1 MSQLQFLLKNNV
13 SLQPGFKAKNDLMVL
28 VGNKVVS
35 YTDIAEAM
43 LELWYDNKY
52 PTAFVG
58 KLWEICQKSEFDSS
72 FVIQLKIPIQLQ
84 QLCQIIYHL
93 YQNEERLY
101 PRNKGKQGGNYLI
114 SFLWDVLEA
123 KEISDEILKQY
134 RLVR

>member
-1 MSQLQFLLKNNV
+1 MSHLQFLLENPV
-13 SLQPGFKAKNDLMVL
+13 SLQPGFKAENDLMVL
-28 VGNKVVS
+28 VGNKIVS

-43 LELWYDNKY
+43 LELWRDNKY

-58 KLWEICQKSEFDSS
+58 KLWEVCQKSEFDDS
-72 FVIQLKIPIQLQ
+72 FVIQLKIPIELR
-84 QLCQIIYHL
+84 QLCQIIHHL
-93 YQNEERLY
+93 YRNEERLY

-123 KEISDEILKQY
+123 KEITSEILKQY

>member
-1 MSQLQFLLKNNV
+1 MSQLQFLLENEV
-13 SLQPGFKAKNDLMVL
+13 SIQPGFKAENDLRVL

-43 LELWYDNKY
+43 LELWHDNKY

-58 KLWEICQKSEFDSS
+58 KLWEICQKSEFDDK
-72 FVIQLKIPIQLQ
+72 FVIQLKIPIELR
-84 QLCQIIYHL
+84 QLCQIIHHL
-93 YQNEERLY
+93 YRNEERLY
-101 PRNKGKQGGNYLI
+101 PKSNGKQGGNYLI

-123 KEISDEILKQY
+123 KEITNEILKQY